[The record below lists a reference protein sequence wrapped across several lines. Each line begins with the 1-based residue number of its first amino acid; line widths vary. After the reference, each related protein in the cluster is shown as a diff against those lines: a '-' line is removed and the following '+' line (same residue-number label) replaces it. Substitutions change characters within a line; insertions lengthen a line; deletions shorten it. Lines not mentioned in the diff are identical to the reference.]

1 MQNNLSKNA
10 IQLSKIFKWFA
21 KDFKNEGSLIDFL
34 NKYSEITI
42 SQNAKKS
49 YKYYDWNL
57 NE

>member
-1 MQNNLSKNA
+1 LKYLKYLSG
-10 IQLSKIFKWFA
+10 LY

-34 NKYSEITI
+34 NKYAEITI

-49 YKYYDWNL
+49 YKDYDWNL